1 MGAISEDGIHW
12 KKTAEPLMIRHRD
25 TADPT
30 PEPDRIGD
38 FHRPSLHWDAGKWC
52 LWFDYRQPGIGGCVG
67 YAENTGD
74 FMKSGGFKIKH
85 DLRKPLM
92 VNWPNP
98 EVIRIGKMYHCFSDP
113 PGYPIKQGESGWKSR
128 QLREAVSVDG
138 MSWKKLDYIPPD
150 EDADACHVPQ
160 ALVTTID
167 GKKWLYLFYATQIG
181 YKKNDGEYHYEFD
194 RIRAMRRAI
203 DASEQEAQGDAANRA
218 P

>member
-1 MGAISEDGIHW
+1 
-12 KKTAEPLMIRHRD
+12 
-25 TADPT
+25 
-30 PEPDRIGD
+30 
-38 FHRPSLHWDAGKWC
+38 
-52 LWFDYRQPGIGGCVG
+52 VG
-67 YAENTGD
+67 YAENRGD

-92 VNWPNP
+92 VRWPNP

-113 PGYPIKQGESGWKSR
+113 PGYPIKQGESSWKSR

-167 GKKWLYLFYATQIG
+167 GKEWLYLFYATQIG

-203 DASEQEAQGDAANRA
+203 VASEHGSQGDAANRE

>member
-1 MGAISEDGIHW
+1 MDEDGAQHVSLEI
-12 KKTAEPLMIRHRD
+12 KRLLPARRLDKYLQHR
-25 TADPT
+25 
-30 PEPDRIGD
+30 
-38 FHRPSLHWDAGKWC
+38 
-52 LWFDYRQPGIGGCVG
+52 
-67 YAENTGD
+67 
-74 FMKSGGFKIKH
+74 
-85 DLRKPLM
+85 
-92 VNWPNP
+92 
-98 EVIRIGKMYHCFSDP
+98 FSDF
-113 PGYPIKQGESGWKSR
+113 SR
-128 QLREAVSVDG
+128 TLIQRLIAEEAVSVDG
-138 MSWKKLDYIPPD
+138 MSWKKLGYIPPD